1 MKMIAAVSCPH
12 FLSTIIQFN
21 LKRTLSVCADT
32 SDSKIR
38 LPEHEAARCLL
49 YLSQTPPGNTSMPN
63 LIPVRPM
70 TYPYG
75 DQPSQIF
82 TQPAS
87 DPPSARRVISFQTA
101 TPFESPKHDQYY
113 ANPKVS
119 VMSQKFEDSNSM
131 PIDLTKPRDTQ
142 PTVVQ
147 QAHSSMYQN
156 PSDVD
161 GIILKGPA
169 GFLTTLVSNTDKL
182 QTRHQVSS
190 PLVDEN
196 IFMQTYLT
204 ERALQDTKIK
214 QSQMYRQAV
223 TSTLTTTTSNMLS
236 KTGFV
241 ETENRRTSLPTT
253 FDKQTF
259 TVNTITVVTSSS
271 VVASTEKKVHST
283 MSTALTLQT
292 KPLPIIEKVNS
303 QNGNSRDFEKIV
315 SVESRFD
322 RNDDNISGMDTL
334 AEIAA
339 SSVKL
344 DITQNRVK
352 VVDAENLNVPSSQQ
366 ANSAKS
372 VASEYL
378 KMTSA
383 EFMKAHQYKSDR
395 EESDES
401 ESEDEG
407 GPIRQ
412 PEFAGVL
419 ARKFIG
425 DDGFNKGNA
434 PDFNV
439 VQLIQEDG
447 RSACSIC
454 HKTFPKPSQVKL
466 HMNIHYMER
475 KFRCEPCAV
484 SFRTQGHLQKHER
497 SEQHKNKV
505 LMTSTFGNVT
515 TSNPRPFECS
525 DCNIAFRIHG
535 HLAKHLRSKTHV
547 QKLECLQKLPFGTY
561 AEIERAGISLT
572 DIDTTDCHNSLASLK
587 LLAQRLLDKDPS
599 KLNSWAHSDE
609 QQVRNFTNESRESN
623 SDGEPICDDESIG
636 DGRISDREIG
646 GGGGGGMSDG
656 SSVPGAVKRKSEMN
670 GMFELN
676 ESGVE
681 NHEKRLKILSD
692 T

>member
-1 MKMIAAVSCPH
+1 
-12 FLSTIIQFN
+12 
-21 LKRTLSVCADT
+21 
-32 SDSKIR
+32 
-38 LPEHEAARCLL
+38 
-49 YLSQTPPGNTSMPN
+49 MPN

-75 DQPSQIF
+75 DQSSQILAS
-82 TQPAS
+82 QPSS
-87 DPPSARRVISFQTA
+87 DPATVRRVISFQTT
-101 TPFESPKHDQYY
+101 TPFEYSPKHDQYY
-113 ANPKVS
+113 SNPKVS

-131 PIDLTKPRDTQ
+131 PIDLTKPRDAPQ
-142 PTVVQ
+142 SIQ
-147 QAHSSMYQN
+147 QQVHSASVHPN
-156 PSDVD
+156 SSDVD
-161 GIILKGPA
+161 GILKVSG
-169 GFLTTLVSNTDKL
+169 GFLTTMVSNTDKL
-182 QTRHQVSS
+182 LNHHQVVV
-190 PLVDEN
+190 PTVVVDEN
-196 IFMQTYLT
+196 VFAMQTYLT
-204 ERALQDTKIK
+204 EMALQDTKIK
-214 QSQMYRQAV
+214 QSQMYRQQAI
-223 TSTLTTTTSNMLS
+223 TSTLNTTTSSVLS
-236 KTGFV
+236 KVALT
-241 ETENRRTSLPTT
+241 ETENRRTSVTT
-253 FDKQTF
+253 SFDKQTF
-259 TVNTITVVTSSS
+259 TVNTITVVTSSNS
-271 VVASTEKKVHST
+271 VALSSDKKTHQI
-283 MSTALTLQT
+283 MSTGLPSQN
-292 KPLPIIEKVNS
+292 KPLPIIVDKVNVSS

-315 SVESRFD
+315 SVENRFD
-322 RNDDNISGMDTL
+322 DNTSGMDTL

-344 DITQNRVK
+344 DITQNRLK
-352 VVDAENLNVPSSQQ
+352 VVETENLSVPAGQQ

-395 EESDES
+395 EESEES
-401 ESEDEG
+401 ESEDESG
-407 GPIRQ
+407 AIKM
-412 PEFAGVL
+412 PEFGGALG
-419 ARKFIG
+419 RKVVG
-425 DDGFNKGNA
+425 DDGFKG
-434 PDFNV
+434 NV
-439 VQLIQEDG
+439 VQLIQADG

-599 KLNSWAHSDE
+599 KLNSWSHGDE
-609 QQVRNFTNESRESN
+609 QQMRNFTNESRESN
-623 SDGEPICDDESIG
+623 SDGEPICSPDDESIG
-636 DGRISDREIG
+636 DCRTSDREIG
-646 GGGGGGMSDG
+646 GIGMCDG
-656 SSVPGAVKRKSEMN
+656 SNVVPNSVKRKSEMN
-670 GMFELN
+670 GINEVN
-676 ESGVE
+676 ESGAE
-681 NHEKRLKILSD
+681 NHEKRLKIFSD

>member
-1 MKMIAAVSCPH
+1 
-12 FLSTIIQFN
+12 
-21 LKRTLSVCADT
+21 
-32 SDSKIR
+32 
-38 LPEHEAARCLL
+38 
-49 YLSQTPPGNTSMPN
+49 
-63 LIPVRPM
+63 M

-75 DQPSQIF
+75 DQQSQMHAQLPSDQ
-82 TQPAS
+82 
-87 DPPSARRVISFQTA
+87 PSARRVISFQTT
-101 TPFESPKHDQYY
+101 TPFEYSPKHDQYY

-119 VMSQKFEDSNSM
+119 LMSQKFEDSNSM
-131 PIDLTKPRDTQ
+131 PIDLTKPRDSHQSTQ
-142 PTVVQ
+142 QV
-147 QAHSSMYQN
+147 HSLSQHN
-156 PSDVD
+156 SSD
-161 GIILKGPA
+161 GMLKGPA
-169 GFLTTLVSNTDKL
+169 GFLTTMVSNTDKL
-182 QTRHQVSS
+182 LTHHQVVPSV
-190 PLVDEN
+190 VDEN
-196 IFMQTYLT
+196 VYMQTYLT

-214 QSQMYRQAV
+214 QSQMYRQQAIS
-223 TSTLTTTTSNMLS
+223 STLNTTSNSWMS
-236 KTGFV
+236 TV
-241 ETENRRTSLPTT
+241 AISDTEKRRQSVTTS

-271 VVASTEKKVHST
+271 VPSVSDKNTSQI
-283 MSTALTLQT
+283 MSTGLPSQT
-292 KPLPIIEKVNS
+292 KPPIVEKVSSMNA
-303 QNGNSRDFEKIV
+303 QNGNSRDAEKIV
-315 SVESRFD
+315 SVENRFD
-322 RNDDNISGMDTL
+322 RNEDNTSGMDTL

-344 DITQNRVK
+344 DITQNRIK
-352 VVDAENLNVPSSQQ
+352 VVDAENLNVLPGQ

-395 EESDES
+395 EESEESAESDDES
-401 ESEDEG
+401 
-407 GPIRQ
+407 GPIKA
-412 PEFAGVL
+412 PEFGGVL
-419 ARKFIG
+419 SRKVVG
-425 DDGFNKGNA
+425 DDGFKGNG
-434 PDFNV
+434 PDYNV

-587 LLAQRLLDKDPS
+587 VLAQRLLDKDPS
-599 KLNSWAHSDE
+599 KLSSWSHGDE
-609 QQVRNFTNESRESN
+609 QHVRNFTNESRESN
-623 SDGEPICDDESIG
+623 SDGEPICSPDDESIG
-636 DGRISDREIG
+636 DSRSASDREIG
-646 GGGGGGMSDG
+646 GGVGMSE
-656 SSVPGAVKRKSEMN
+656 SSTVKRKSEMN
-670 GMFELN
+670 GINELN

-681 NHEKRLKILSD
+681 NHEKRLKIFSD

>member
-1 MKMIAAVSCPH
+1 
-12 FLSTIIQFN
+12 
-21 LKRTLSVCADT
+21 
-32 SDSKIR
+32 
-38 LPEHEAARCLL
+38 
-49 YLSQTPPGNTSMPN
+49 
-63 LIPVRPM
+63 M

-75 DQPSQIF
+75 PYGDQSSQILA
-82 TQPAS
+82 QPLS
-87 DPPSARRVISFQTA
+87 DQPSARRVISFQT
-101 TPFESPKHDQYY
+101 TSPFEYSSKHDQYY
-113 ANPKVS
+113 ANPKIPL
-119 VMSQKFEDSNSM
+119 MSQKFEDSNSM

-142 PTVVQ
+142 QSSHQLHSAVQ
-147 QAHSSMYQN
+147 HSSC
-156 PSDVD
+156 DVD
-161 GIILKGPA
+161 GMLKGPA
-169 GFLTTLVSNTDKL
+169 GFLTTMVSNTDKVL
-182 QTRHQVSS
+182 THQILH
-190 PLVDEN
+190 PTVDEN
-196 IFMQTYLT
+196 VFMQTYLT
-204 ERALQDTKIK
+204 ERALQDTKMK
-214 QSQMYRQAV
+214 LSQMYRCQQV
-223 TSTLTTTTSNMLS
+223 ITSTLNTTSSSALI
-236 KTGFV
+236 KVAIT
-241 ETENRRTSLPTT
+241 EPENRRTSVAMTT
-253 FDKQTF
+253 STF
-259 TVNTITVVTSSS
+259 TINTVTVVTSSS
-271 VVASTEKKVHST
+271 VGLNSSGHSIEKKTYPIIST
-283 MSTALTLQT
+283 G
-292 KPLPIIEKVNS
+292 LPSQNIPQSIIEKGNP
-303 QNGNSRDFEKIV
+303 QNGNSPEFDKIINA
-315 SVESRFD
+315 ENRFD
-322 RNDDNISGMDTL
+322 RNDDNTSGMDTL

-344 DITQNRVK
+344 DITQNRIK
-352 VVDAENLNVPSSQQ
+352 VVDTDNLNAMSGQH

-395 EESDES
+395 EESEES
-401 ESEDEG
+401 AESEDDS
-407 GPIRQ
+407 GPIK
-412 PEFAGVL
+412 PPDFGGVL
-419 ARKFIG
+419 GRKIVG
-425 DDGFNKGNA
+425 DDGFKGNA
-434 PDFNV
+434 PDYNV

-587 LLAQRLLDKDPS
+587 VLAQRLLDKDPS
-599 KLNSWAHSDE
+599 KLNSWPPSDE
-609 QQVRNFTNESRESN
+609 QQLRNYTNESRESN
-623 SDGEPICDDESIG
+623 SDGEPICSPDDESIG
-636 DGRISDREIG
+636 DSRTSDRDISGISMAESNIV
-646 GGGGGGMSDG
+646 
-656 SSVPGAVKRKSEMN
+656 SVSVKRKSEMN
-670 GMFELN
+670 GINELN

-681 NHEKRLKILSD
+681 NHEKRLKIFSD

>member
-1 MKMIAAVSCPH
+1 
-12 FLSTIIQFN
+12 
-21 LKRTLSVCADT
+21 
-32 SDSKIR
+32 
-38 LPEHEAARCLL
+38 
-49 YLSQTPPGNTSMPN
+49 MPN

-75 DQPSQIF
+75 DQSSQILAS
-82 TQPAS
+82 QPSSDAS
-87 DPPSARRVISFQTA
+87 VRRVISFQTT
-101 TPFESPKHDQYY
+101 TPFEYSPKHDQYY
-113 ANPKVS
+113 SNPKVS

-131 PIDLTKPRDTQ
+131 PIDLTKPRDAPQ
-142 PTVVQ
+142 SIQ
-147 QAHSSMYQN
+147 QQQN
-156 PSDVD
+156 SSDVD
-161 GIILKGPA
+161 GILKVSG

-182 QTRHQVSS
+182 LNHHQAVVPSV
-190 PLVDEN
+190 VDEN
-196 IFMQTYLT
+196 VFAMQTYLT
-204 ERALQDTKIK
+204 EIALQDTKIK
-214 QSQMYRQAV
+214 QSQMYRQQAI
-223 TSTLTTTTSNMLS
+223 TSTLNTTTSSVSS
-236 KTGFV
+236 KVALT
-241 ETENRRTSLPTT
+241 ETENRRTSVTT
-253 FDKQTF
+253 SFDKQMF
-259 TVNTITVVTSSS
+259 TSVNTITVVTSSS
-271 VVASTEKKVHST
+271 SVALSSDKTARQI
-283 MSTALTLQT
+283 MSTGLTSQN
-292 KPLPIIEKVNS
+292 KPLPIVEKVNVNA
-303 QNGNSRDFEKIV
+303 QNGDSRNFEKIV
-315 SVESRFD
+315 SVENRFD
-322 RNDDNISGMDTL
+322 RNDDNTSGMDTL

-344 DITQNRVK
+344 DITQNRLK
-352 VVDAENLNVPSSQQ
+352 VVETENLSVPAGQQ

-401 ESEDEG
+401 ESEDESG
-407 GPIRQ
+407 AIKM
-412 PEFAGVL
+412 PEFGGALG
-419 ARKFIG
+419 RKVVG
-425 DDGFNKGNA
+425 DDGFKGNA
-434 PDFNV
+434 PDYNV
-439 VQLIQEDG
+439 VQLIQADG

-454 HKTFPKPSQVKL
+454 HKTFPKPSAVKL

-475 KFRCEPCAV
+475 KFRCEPCGV

-599 KLNSWAHSDE
+599 KLNSWSHGDE
-609 QQVRNFTNESRESN
+609 HQMRNNFTNESRESN
-623 SDGEPICDDESIG
+623 SDGEPICSPDDESIG
-636 DGRISDREIG
+636 DCRTSDREIG
-646 GGGGGGMSDG
+646 GMCDGGNVVL
-656 SSVPGAVKRKSEMN
+656 SSVKRKSELN
-670 GMFELN
+670 GINEVN
-676 ESGVE
+676 ESGAE
-681 NHEKRLKILSD
+681 NHEKRLKIFSD